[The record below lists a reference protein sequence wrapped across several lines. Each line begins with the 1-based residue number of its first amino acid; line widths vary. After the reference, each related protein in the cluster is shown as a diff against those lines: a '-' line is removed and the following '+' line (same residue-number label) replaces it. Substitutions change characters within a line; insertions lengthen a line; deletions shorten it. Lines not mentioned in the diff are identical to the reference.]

1 MDLLDIK
8 GLNGLFQ
15 KKLYPSCMDFH
26 SILPWISFTF
36 FLNQHTFFSQILACP
51 LELDRILPQPPGI
64 LPQHGGYVFIKFIQF
79 LAHLYNHSIGRCPE
93 PFLRELD
100 LQIY

>member
-1 MDLLDIK
+1 MGFSRK
-8 GLNGLFQ
+8 NCT
-15 KKLYPSCMDFH
+15 PH
-26 SILPWISFTF
+26 AWISIRFYHGYLSLFSLT
-36 FLNQHTFFSQILACP
+36 NTHFFSQILACP